1 MRFVVAFLP
10 ALACAGLM
18 YGCIRMMLPH
28 RKADMPDT
36 GDAELRL
43 RVAELEQR
51 VEHLQLEG
59 RSSAAEQEIRGGAQ
73 EEFRSAD
80 RAPEATVP

>member
-1 MRFVVAFLP
+1 
-10 ALACAGLM
+10 M

-28 RKADMPDT
+28 RKNEISDPDEAT
-36 GDAELRL
+36 LRL

-59 RSSAAEQEIRGGAQ
+59 RSAPAEQEL
-73 EEFRSAD
+73 
-80 RAPEATVP
+80 

>member
-1 MRFVVAFLP
+1 MRFVLAFLP

-28 RKADMPDT
+28 RKAEVPDPET
-36 GDAELRL
+36 TTLLL

-51 VEHLQLEG
+51 LEHLQL
-59 RSSAAEQEIRGGAQ
+59 AA
-73 EEFRSAD
+73 RSAP
-80 RAPEATVP
+80 AQPET

>member
-1 MRFVVAFLP
+1 MRLVLAFLP

-28 RKADMPDT
+28 RKAEVPDPEMT
-36 GDAELRL
+36 TLRL

-51 VEHLQLEG
+51 LENLQPEG
-59 RSSAAEQEIRGGAQ
+59 RSAPAEQEM
-73 EEFRSAD
+73 
-80 RAPEATVP
+80 